1 MDNFFDMVTDSE
13 LETMFGF
20 VFSEIAKDNM
30 RENFKSDADQ
40 NYYFLTKL
48 YVLRGNDIKAQES
61 LNMIKNDILRL
72 DAGMSWQEIKR

>member
-1 MDNFFDMVTDSE
+1 MDNFFDIATDSE

-20 VFSEIAKDNM
+20 VFSETSKDNM
-30 RENFKSDADQ
+30 REKFKSDTDQ

-48 YVLRGNDIKAQES
+48 YVLRGNDVKAQES

>member
-1 MDNFFDMVTDSE
+1 MDNFFDMVADSE